1 MQYTINLNYYV
12 FFLIVLFFQDYIL
25 RILILRIIKILLK
38 DFLLINYDFIINN
51 LNNYTS
57 SMI

>member
-1 MQYTINLNYYV
+1 MQYTINLNYYI

>member
-1 MQYTINLNYYV
+1 MQYIINLNYYV

-25 RILILRIIKILLK
+25 RILILQIIKILLK

-57 SMI
+57 FMI

>member
-1 MQYTINLNYYV
+1 MQYIINLNYYV

-25 RILILRIIKILLK
+25 RILILQIIKILLK
-38 DFLLINYDFIINN
+38 NFLLINYDFIINN